1 MNERQLPLFAGT
13 ELAARI
19 ERAERSLI
27 AESAQAA
34 GHRDPG
40 GRFFATALAGGI
52 AAWAGEGSP
61 LNKVAGLGFDGAV
74 DESELAA
81 IERAYAERG
90 SAVQVELATAGDPEV
105 AALLTRRGYVLMGFE
120 NVLALPLAPGRTA
133 KIADAIEIRDSP
145 ESELDLWLDVVVT
158 GFAAP
163 DLQGVASRE
172 TFPRDAI
179 ERAMRDCIAASGFVR
194 SLALH
199 GGIPAGGGSLRQC
212 AGVAQL
218 CGAATL
224 PAHRRH
230 GVQSALLEARLAA
243 AAAAGCDI
251 AVVTTQ
257 PGSKSQQNVQRQGF
271 ELVYA
276 RAVLVREV

>member
-1 MNERQLPLFAGT
+1 MTNGQTRIFAGT

-34 GHRDPG
+34 ERRDPG
-40 GRFFATALAGGI
+40 GRVFATMLAGGV

-61 LNKVAGLGFDGAV
+61 LNKVAGLGFGGPV
-74 DESELAA
+74 DEGELDA
-81 IERAYAERG
+81 IERAYAARG
-90 SAVQVELATAGDPEV
+90 SAVQVELATAGEPSV
-105 AALLTRRGYVLMGFE
+105 AALLTRRGYVLAGFE
-120 NVLALPLAPGRTA
+120 NVLALALAPGRRA

-145 ESELDLWLDVVVT
+145 ESELDLWLDIVVT
-158 GFAAP
+158 GFASP
-163 DLQGVASRE
+163 DLQGVASHE
-172 TFPRDAI
+172 VFARDAI
-179 ERAMRDCIAASGFVR
+179 ENAMRDCIAASGFVR
-194 SLALH
+194 SIALH
-199 GGIPAGGGSLRQC
+199 GGVPAGGGSLRQC

-224 PAHRRH
+224 PEHRRR

-243 AAAAGCDI
+243 AAAAGCDV

-257 PGSKSQQNVQRQGF
+257 PGSKSQQNVQKQGF

-276 RAVLVREV
+276 RAVLIREV